1 MQGGEAAHRPGQEG
15 LHQAAG
21 RLRDVKQAIGNH
33 EQVPAQETIHI
44 SISKIT
50 KEGGSVG
57 APHPRT
63 VFLTFKFQINKILI
77 QKVSVSTLVVYQNK
91 TNTHSQVLKKGIT
104 IPS

>member
-1 MQGGEAAHRPGQEG
+1 MEGSGQSVSISGRSEDLWPVQGGEAAHRPGQEG

-57 APHPRT
+57 APHPKD
-63 VFLTFKFQINKILI
+63 FF
-77 QKVSVSTLVVYQNK
+77 
-91 TNTHSQVLKKGIT
+91 SQM
-104 IPS
+104 